1 MGRLRHLAYAS
12 GWKKFEP
19 LCDLIVRTRRAAHM
33 LPRLETTLETTLE
46 DFGRHPSGG
55 KVVSVP
61 PKKPA
66 TKVEFAAAELYD
78 R

>member
-1 MGRLRHLAYAS
+1 MGRLRHLAYPS

-19 LCDLIVRTRRAAHM
+19 LWDLIIRTRRAVRM
-33 LPRLETTLETTLE
+33 LPLLETILE
-46 DFGRHPSGG
+46 DFGRYPSGG
-55 KVVSVP
+55 KVVSAP
-61 PKKPA
+61 PKKLT